1 MVIDCHVHVQA
12 GYGTPENRM
21 GYLLEYADRMGI
33 DRLCLSLGT
42 SRAHQPDMETVRRD
56 NDMVRAAVE
65 RYPDRYIGFCYLNP
79 CYLQGSLDEIE
90 RCLVDGPFLG
100 IKLWVAMFC
109 DQPNLDPICERAAE
123 LGAPILQHTW
133 MKITGNLEHES
144 TPHHVAAIAR
154 RHPDVNF
161 ILGHSGGNWELG
173 YRIVQDLPNVYA
185 EVAGG
190 DPELGQTEMGV
201 AMLGAERI
209 VYGSDAP
216 GRSFASQ
223 LAKVHGAE
231 ISDEQRAL
239 ILGENMRRLLCL

>member
-1 MVIDCHVHVQA
+1 MVIDCHVHVQ
-12 GYGTPENRM
+12 GYLGTPEDRM
-21 GYLLEYADRMGI
+21 GYLLDYADRVGI

-42 SRAHQPDMETVRRD
+42 SRDYAPDVDTVRAS

-65 RYPDRYIGFCYLNP
+65 LHPDRYIGFCYLNP
-79 CYLQGSLDEIE
+79 CYLSESLDEIQ
-90 RCLVDGPFLG
+90 RCIADGPFAG
-100 IKLWVAMFC
+100 IKLWVAMTC

-133 MKITGNLEHES
+133 LKITGNLEFES

-161 ILGHSGGNWELG
+161 ILGHSGGNWEMG
-173 YRIVQDLPNVYA
+173 YRIVQDLPNVCA
-185 EVAGG
+185 EVSGG

-201 AMLGAERI
+201 ALLGAQRI

-223 LAKVHGAE
+223 IAKVRGAD
-231 ISDEQRAL
+231 ISDDQRAM
-239 ILGENMRRLLCL
+239 ILGGNMRRLLGL

>member
-1 MVIDCHVHVQA
+1 MVIDCHVHVQ
-12 GYGTPENRM
+12 GSYGTPNDRM
-21 GYLLEYADRMGI
+21 GYLLTYADRLGI

-42 SRAHQPDMETVRRD
+42 SRDYTPDMDRVRAS

-65 RYPDRYIGFCYLNP
+65 QYPDRYLGFCYLNP
-79 CYLQGSLDEIE
+79 CYLFESLDEVQ
-90 RCLVDGPFLG
+90 RCIADGPFVG
-100 IKLWVAMFC
+100 IKLWVAMLC

-133 MKITGNLEHES
+133 IKVGGNLEHES
-144 TPHHVAAIAR
+144 TPYHLADLAR

-201 AMLGAERI
+201 AMLGADRI

-216 GRSFASQ
+216 GRSLASQ
-223 LAKVHGAE
+223 IAKVRGAD
-231 ISDEQRAL
+231 ISDEDRAK
-239 ILGENMRRLLCL
+239 ILGGNMRRLLGL

>member
-1 MVIDCHVHVQA
+1 MVIDCHVHVQS
-12 GYGTPENRM
+12 GLGTAEDRM

-42 SRAHQPDMETVRRD
+42 SRAYQPDMDTVRAD

-79 CYLQGSLDEIE
+79 CYLYDSLDEIQ
-90 RCLVDGPFLG
+90 RCLVDGPFKG
-100 IKLWVAMFC
+100 IKLWVAMLC

-133 MKITGNLEHES
+133 IKITGNLPFES

-173 YRIVQDLPNVYA
+173 YRVVQDLPNVYA

-223 LAKVHGAE
+223 LAKVHGAD
-231 ISDEQRAL
+231 ITDEQRAL
-239 ILGENMRRLLCL
+239 ILGENMRRLLRL